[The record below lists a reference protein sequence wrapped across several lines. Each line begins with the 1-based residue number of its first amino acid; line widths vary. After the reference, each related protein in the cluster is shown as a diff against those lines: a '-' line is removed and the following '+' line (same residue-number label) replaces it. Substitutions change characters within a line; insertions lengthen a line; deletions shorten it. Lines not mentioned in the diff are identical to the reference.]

1 MHYDLRKN
9 ASVLFAVGSHIHCQE
24 PVVSAFSH
32 ASDLFGWEDDIDL
45 FFASFSEF
53 GGMSFDDGDT
63 FALVFERDDSVGEF
77 SGFAPEDDFVMVE
90 DTLSEEHSSDGSD
103 VNL

>member
-1 MHYDLRKN
+1 
-9 ASVLFAVGSHIHCQE
+9 
-24 PVVSAFSH
+24 
-32 ASDLFGWEDDIDL
+32 
-45 FFASFSEF
+45 
-53 GGMSFDDGDT
+53 MSFDDGDT

-103 VNL
+103 VNLWGVLDVGMKDKFGCAKIELEKGGELLGLEESLGKILDKHDDYVIWLGW